1 MIKRLDD
8 DLEIEKIKRNA
19 FEQYGKR
26 GMLEVT
32 GIPHEDGE
40 NCIDIIYKICE
51 LTPTNIKK
59 SKIEIS
65 HRMKNGAIIVKFK
78 DRPARDL
85 LYSNKLKLKEK
96 SIKDLGYRNET
107 SIYIN
112 ESLSFDTKKCLFDVR
127 NKSRTL
133 GYNTVITDNRLIK
146 LKTINEN
153 GDYKWVKIANR
164 NDLYRLK

>member
-1 MIKRLDD
+1 MIKRMDD
-8 DLEIEKIKRNA
+8 NLEIEKTKRNA
-19 FEQYGKR
+19 LEQYDR
-26 GMLEVT
+26 WEILEVT
-32 GIPHEDGE
+32 GIPNGDGE
-40 NCIDIIYKICE
+40 DCIDIIYKLLE
-51 LTPTNIKK
+51 LTSTNIKK
-59 SKIEIS
+59 SKIEIP

-112 ESLSFDTKKCLFDVR
+112 KSLFFDTKNFLFDNR

-133 GYNTVITDNRLIK
+133 GYDTVITDNGLIK
-146 LKTINEN
+146 VKTINEN
-153 GDYKWVKIANR
+153 GDCKWVKIENR
-164 NDLYRLK
+164 NDLDKLK